1 MPTQMGV
8 AKYYKHYAF
17 VRVYYLVKAHF
28 ISGKDTYDMK
38 VCENTLEQVI
48 ISELQNKGYEYLY
61 GPDIDRDYHEV
72 ILKAYFE
79 EAMHK
84 INPGINGK
92 IVSEAYIAI
101 RSMGYLKLED
111 WNAAFHKCL
120 LEGVPVEYRLKGEVR
135 TFTVKLIDFENPEKN
150 NFKVVNQYTV
160 VEYKNKRPDV
170 LVFVNGIPLVLF
182 ELKNITNEDTTI
194 ESAYKQVKNYQMDI
208 PTLFYY
214 NAFNVIS
221 DGLDTR
227 MGTITSDFSRY
238 MAWKSENG
246 ERPGEGSLNYFTV
259 LLNGVFSK
267 ARLLDLVRNFIAF
280 QSKDKTVKIIA
291 GYHQYFAVKKAIQCT
306 KKALEEQSRKIG
318 VVWHT
323 QGSGKSLS
331 MVFYTGC
338 IVSNPKFN
346 NPTIVV
352 LTDRNDLDN
361 QLFATFSSCSKLLLR
376 QTPKQAQSRE
386 HLKELLRVK
395 AGGIIFTTIQKFEES
410 GEVLSER
417 SNIIFMAD
425 EAHRSQYGLEGK
437 VDKDTG
443 QWKYGMAKYI
453 RDSLPNAAFIGF
465 TGTPIEFDDRST
477 VEVFGDYIDVYDMTQ
492 AVEDGATV
500 PIYYE
505 NRAAKIKLNEELL
518 RKIDA
523 EYEKLADEA
532 TETAIE
538 KSKADLSTIEA
549 IVGAKER
556 LSLLADDIIAHY
568 EDRQYVLT
576 GKAMIV
582 CMSRRIAIN
591 LYRIILEK
599 RPEWRNKIKV
609 VLTSS
614 NQDDEDW
621 HDIIGNKAYREGLR
635 VEFQNDES
643 EFKIAVVVD
652 MWLTGFDV
660 PSMATMYVDK
670 PMKGH
675 NLMQAIAR
683 ANRVYKDK
691 EAGLIV
697 DYIGMAA
704 ELKSALKQYTKRDQD
719 KIPDLS
725 QAVSMALTKL
735 EIMRDMFYGF
745 DYEPFF
751 SRDDS
756 ARLAVIANGVDFAL
770 EMDDDEQKD
779 FIREATALSQAETL
793 CRSMLDVKIKQEIE
807 FFKCVKAGV
816 CKTAGRIGITTN
828 EINSRIMKLLEQAI
842 EQDGVYNIF
851 AEAGKKNP
859 EISILSEEY
868 MDKIRRMKHKNIAAE
883 MLRKLL
889 EDNIRVFA
897 KTGVVKSQLF
907 SEKMQKVLKMY
918 NNRLITNAEVI
929 EELLNLSKEMTEAYN
944 AGEEKGLSV
953 EELAFYDALVADP
966 EVLRK
971 MQDDVLVEMAH
982 ELTDLIRRSRTV
994 DWDKKESA
1002 RAYMRTQVKHL
1013 LRKYKYPPEKAK
1025 GAVDTVIKQ
1034 AELMSSNIRPKA
1046 TMYEFHPEEE
1056 MLMVAEE
1063 PAPYNVD

>member
-1 MPTQMGV
+1 MP
-8 AKYYKHYAF
+8 
-17 VRVYYLVKAHF
+17 
-28 ISGKDTYDMK
+28 IN
-38 VCENTLEQVI
+38 ENTLEQVI
-48 ISELQNKGYEYLY
+48 ITELRKNGYEYFY
-61 GPDIDRDYHEV
+61 GPDINRDYHEV
-72 ILKAYFE
+72 ILRDSFEADMFEINQGIKADMVE
-79 EAMHK
+79 ETYK
-84 INPGINGK
+84 SIKNLGL
-92 IVSEAYIAI
+92 
-101 RSMGYLKLED
+101 LKLED
-111 WNAAFHKCL
+111 MNAAFHKYL
-120 LEGVPVEYRLKGEVR
+120 IEGVPVNYRVNGELR
-135 TFTVKLIDFENPEKN
+135 TYTVKLIDFTDPERN
-150 NFKVVNQYTV
+150 EFHVVNQYTV
-160 VEYKNKRPDV
+160 IEYKNKRPDV

-182 ELKNITNEDTTI
+182 ELKNITNEEATI
-194 ESAYKQVKNYQMDI
+194 ENAYKQVKNYQMDI
-208 PTLFYY
+208 PSLFYY

-227 MGTITSDFSRY
+227 MGTITSDFTRY
-238 MAWKSENG
+238 MMWKSENG
-246 ERPGEGSLNYFTV
+246 EKPEEGGLNYFSV
-259 LLNGVFSK
+259 LLNGVFPK
-267 ARLLDLVRNFIAF
+267 ARLLDLIRNFIVF
-280 QSKDKTVKIIA
+280 QNSKGRTIKIIA
-291 GYHQYFAVKKAIQCT
+291 GYHQYFAVRKAVERT
-306 KKALEEQSRKIG
+306 RNALEEHSRKVG

-338 IVSNPKFN
+338 IVSNPEFN

-361 QLFATFSSCSKLLLR
+361 QLFDTFCSSSKLLLR
-376 QTPKQAQSRE
+376 QTPKQARSRE

-410 GEVLSER
+410 SEVLSER

-425 EAHRSQYGLEGK
+425 EAHRSQYGLDGK
-437 VDKDTG
+437 LDRETG
-443 QWKYGMAKYI
+443 EWKYGMAKYM
-453 RDSLPNAAFIGF
+453 RDSLPNATFIGF
-465 TGTPIEFDDRST
+465 TGTPIDFDDRST
-477 VEVFGDYIDVYDMTQ
+477 VEVFGEYIDIYDMTQ

-505 NRAAKIKLNEELL
+505 NRTAKIKLNEELL
-518 RKIDA
+518 KKIDA
-523 EYEKLADEA
+523 EYEKMAGEA
-532 TETAIE
+532 SETAIE
-538 KSKADLSTIEA
+538 KSKSDLSTIEA
-549 IVGAKER
+549 IIGSKER
-556 LSLLADDIIAHY
+556 LSLLADDMIAHY

-599 RPEWRNKIKV
+599 RPEWKQKVKV

-621 HDIIGNKAYREGLR
+621 HDIIGNKAYRDGLML
-635 VEFQNDES
+635 EFKDNAS
-643 EFKIAVVVD
+643 EFKIAIVVD

-660 PSMATMYVDK
+660 PSMATMYIDK

-683 ANRVYKDK
+683 VNRVYRDK

-704 ELKSALKQYTKRDQD
+704 ELKSALSQYTKRDQD
-719 KIPDLS
+719 KIPDLG
-725 QAVSMALTKL
+725 QALSIAIEKL

-745 DYEPFF
+745 DYSDFF
-751 SRDDS
+751 GQDDS
-756 ARLAVIANGVDFAL
+756 VRLVTIANGVNFAL
-770 EMDDDEQKD
+770 GMEEDEQKS

-793 CRSMLDVKIKQEIE
+793 CRSMLDARIKQEIE
-807 FFKCVKAGV
+807 FFKCVKAGI
-816 CKTAGRIGITTN
+816 CKTAGRMGITTN
-828 EINSRIMKLLEQAI
+828 EINARIMKLLEQAI

-851 AEAGKKNP
+851 AEARKKNP

-868 MDKIRRMKHKNIAAE
+868 MEKIRRMKHKNIAAE

-897 KTGVVKSQLF
+897 RTGVVKSLLF
-907 SEKMQKVLKMY
+907 SEKMQKLLKMY
-918 NNRLITNAEVI
+918 NNRLITSAEVI
-929 EELLNLSKEMTEAYN
+929 EELLNLSKEMTEAYK
-944 AGEEKGLSV
+944 AGDEKGLSV

-971 MQDDVLVEMAH
+971 MQDKVLIEMAQ
-982 ELTDLIRRSRTV
+982 ELTELIRRSRTV

-1025 GAVDTVIKQ
+1025 GAVDIVIKQ
-1034 AELMSSNIRPKA
+1034 AELMSGNIKPRA
-1046 TMYEFHPEEE
+1046 TVYDFQPRTE
-1056 MLMVAEE
+1056 LSMVAEDSV
-1063 PAPYNVD
+1063 PYGEKPKT